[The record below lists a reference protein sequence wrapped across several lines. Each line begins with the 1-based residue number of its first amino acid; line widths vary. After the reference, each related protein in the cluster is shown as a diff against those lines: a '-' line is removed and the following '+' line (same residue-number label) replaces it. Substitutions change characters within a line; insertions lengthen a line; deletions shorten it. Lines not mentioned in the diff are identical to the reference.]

1 MLLMAGSVGW
11 AQDGDL
17 ENNPRIQEMRE
28 EFFNRELQLSPQE
41 AKAFWP
47 LYNDFRS
54 KERELKAKLRDG
66 RRLELMTDA
75 EAERYLEEYLDV
87 EEQQLA
93 LKREYFGK
101 FKQVINIRKIAML
114 NRTERQFKKSLLN
127 KLQERRGRRGGFN

>member
-1 MLLMAGSVGW
+1 MKKVFLIGWMLLMAGSVGW

-47 LYNDFRS
+47 LYNDLRS

-114 NRTERQFKKSLLN
+114 N
-127 KLQERRGRRGGFN
+127 